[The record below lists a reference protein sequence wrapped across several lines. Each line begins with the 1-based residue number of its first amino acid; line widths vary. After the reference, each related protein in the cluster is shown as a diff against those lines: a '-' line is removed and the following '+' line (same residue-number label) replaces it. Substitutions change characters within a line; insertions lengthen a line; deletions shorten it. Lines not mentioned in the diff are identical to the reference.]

1 MALIKVNIE
10 GLQANKQAISQKINQ
25 LQSYNTRLSSI
36 LAQIESGWEGEAS
49 KKYAETMRVYQ
60 GKAEQMVN
68 VLYEFQSYMDQAA
81 ARFEQQDKTGGA
93 KIRSC

>member
-25 LQSYNTRLSSI
+25 LQNYNNRLSSI
-36 LAQIESGWEGEAS
+36 LAQIEAGWEGEAS
-49 KKYAETMRVYQ
+49 EKYAAAMRVYQ
-60 GKAEQMVN
+60 RKAEQMVS

-81 ARFEQQDKTGGA
+81 VRFEQQDKTGGA
-93 KIRSC
+93 RIRAC